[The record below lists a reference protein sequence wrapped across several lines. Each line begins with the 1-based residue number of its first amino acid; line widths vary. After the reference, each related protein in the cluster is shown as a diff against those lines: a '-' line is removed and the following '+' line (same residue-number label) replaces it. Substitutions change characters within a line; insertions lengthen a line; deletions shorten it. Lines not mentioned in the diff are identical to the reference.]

1 MRLLVMVASVL
12 LAACGGSG
20 AAFAERA
27 NGICEDANEQ
37 VVALEPEP
45 RIVSAEHADWLEEEL
60 TRIDRA
66 ALERLRRGTT

>member
-12 LAACGGSG
+12 LAGCGGSG

-45 RIVSAEHADWLEEEL
+45 RIVSAEHADWLEEL